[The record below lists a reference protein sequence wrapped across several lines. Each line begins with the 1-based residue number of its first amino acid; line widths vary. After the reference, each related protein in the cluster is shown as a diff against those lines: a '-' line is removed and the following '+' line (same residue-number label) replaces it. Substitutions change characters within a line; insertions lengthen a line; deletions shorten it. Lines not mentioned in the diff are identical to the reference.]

1 LTRLVCGY
9 DGNVAF
15 QLPMAIPFKPM
26 PRLAAERWQ
35 RVRCV
40 ASNPS
45 HPENYLAGALLDLL
59 EGLHDKATPAP
70 ANDVPA
76 PPKVTPEDVE
86 LQVGQTW
93 LTRSGSTVKLVE
105 LDYSDDIFPFNGDN
119 GYWYTKMGRIT
130 RTSKMNLLDLVE
142 LVSDVEQAPK
152 PDVELQ
158 VGQTWLTRNG
168 NTVKLVELDPDDDDF
183 PFKGDKG
190 YWYTKMGR
198 TFLVGDTRGA
208 DLVELVSDVEQ
219 APKPDAAPSKSL
231 VERVALARMN
241 PPLDE
246 DDLKYARAAIHEVA
260 AWARNDIGDFQF
272 ADVLEEE
279 IDK

>member
-1 LTRLVCGY
+1 MKKDSSSHWHTVERKWLTRLVCGY

-15 QLPMAIPFKPM
+15 QLPMAIPFKPL
-26 PRLAAERWQ
+26 PRLASEESEGRWQ

-93 LTRSGSTVKLVE
+93 LTRSGDTVKLLK
-105 LDYSDDIFPFNGDN
+105 LDHSDDVFPFEGDN
-119 GYWYTKMGRIT
+119 DYWYTKMGRIT
-130 RTSKMNLLDLVE
+130 RTSEMSLME
-142 LVSDVEQAPK
+142 
-152 PDVELQ
+152 
-158 VGQTWLTRNG
+158 
-168 NTVKLVELDPDDDDF
+168 
-183 PFKGDKG
+183 
-190 YWYTKMGR
+190 M
-198 TFLVGDTRGA
+198 

-219 APKPDAAPSKSL
+219 APKPDAAPNGSL
-231 VERVALARMN
+231 VDRVAKEIANQYVGKGGPPWPYHFRYEARAAIREVAAAALRMATDKNLTWERVAL
-241 PPLDE
+241 
-246 DDLKYARAAIHEVA
+246 
-260 AWARNDIGDFQF
+260 W
-272 ADVLEEE
+272 LEQEANHG
-279 IDK
+279 

>member
-1 LTRLVCGY
+1 MKKDSSSNWHTAERKWLTGLVCGY

-26 PRLAAERWQ
+26 SRFASEESKGRWQ
-35 RVRCV
+35 QVRCV

-93 LTRSGSTVKLVE
+93 LTGDGSKVKLVK
-105 LDYSDDIFPFNGDN
+105 LDPADDVFPFRGDN

-130 RTSKMNLLDLVE
+130 RQAEMSVMDLVE
-142 LVSDVEQAPK
+142 LVSDVEQK
-152 PDVELQ
+152 
-158 VGQTWLTRNG
+158 
-168 NTVKLVELDPDDDDF
+168 
-183 PFKGDKG
+183 
-190 YWYTKMGR
+190 
-198 TFLVGDTRGA
+198 
-208 DLVELVSDVEQ
+208 
-219 APKPDAAPSKSL
+219 PKPDAALNGSL
-231 VERVALARMN
+231 VERVARSIERTVDFN
-241 PPLDE
+241 PDSYAPE
-246 DDLKYARAAIHEVA
+246 ARAAICEIATA
-260 AWARNDIGDFQF
+260 ARDAGLIAAATWLELE
-272 ADVLEEE
+272 AD
-279 IDK
+279 K